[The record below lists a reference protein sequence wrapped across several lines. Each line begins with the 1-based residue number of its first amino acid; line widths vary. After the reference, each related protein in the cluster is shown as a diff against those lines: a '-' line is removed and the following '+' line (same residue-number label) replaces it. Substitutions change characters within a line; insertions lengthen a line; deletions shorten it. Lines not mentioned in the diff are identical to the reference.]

1 MTLKSIVALLPGR
14 RRRRKYE
21 EQVEQATAA
30 PGELRPVH
38 IPDEDDDPDDDGEA

>member
-1 MTLKSIVALLPGR
+1 MSLTLEKIIALLPGR

-38 IPDEDDDPDDDGEA
+38 IPDPDDDEAA